1 MPIKRVKKDRVYD
14 DFLSKYN
21 NIQPAEAIFEGE
33 EFDCVLTNIGV
44 KTIEKVETQQIV
56 KESSPK

>member
-1 MPIKRVKKDRVYD
+1 MKKERVDD